1 MLHKTAQQRYDKLRM
16 VFARLMERFNSNDLD
31 DFILTAH
38 SLRQW
43 IERDDKLT
51 VDQKSALKRFV
62 VDESLDW
69 QICRQIANHQ
79 KHGGSWD
86 LMSIVKTVQVKP
98 GGPGFAVLP
107 SMRVVGAG
115 EEIVIEY
122 DGDRDSALAFAI
134 RTFRH
139 FHYIFEVAPIPPS
152 ERAAPDL
159 AELLLRCN
167 PVASSFHRG

>member
-1 MLHKTAQQRYDKLRM
+1 MC
-16 VFARLMERFNSNDLD
+16 
-31 DFILTAH
+31 
-38 SLRQW
+38 SLRCSVLKE
-43 IERDDKLT
+43 ERLIRSKHEVLINHHVHRKPGPDS
-51 VDQKSALKRFV
+51 QRGRFV

-98 GGPGFAVLP
+98 GGQGFAVPP

-115 EEIVIEY
+115 DEIVIEY
-122 DGDRDSALAFAI
+122 DGNRDSALAFAI

-159 AELLLRCN
+159 AELLLRRN
-167 PVASSFHRG
+167 PVVS

>member
-1 MLHKTAQQRYDKLRM
+1 MLHKTALQRYDKLRM
-16 VFARLMERFNSNDLD
+16 VFARLMERFNGDDLD

-43 IERDDKLT
+43 IERDDTLT

-86 LMSIVKTVQVKP
+86 FMSIVKTVQVKP
-98 GGPGFAVLP
+98 GGQGFAVPP

-122 DGDRDSALAFAI
+122 DGNRDSALAFAI

-159 AELLLRCN
+159 AELLLRRN
-167 PVASSFHRG
+167 PVVS